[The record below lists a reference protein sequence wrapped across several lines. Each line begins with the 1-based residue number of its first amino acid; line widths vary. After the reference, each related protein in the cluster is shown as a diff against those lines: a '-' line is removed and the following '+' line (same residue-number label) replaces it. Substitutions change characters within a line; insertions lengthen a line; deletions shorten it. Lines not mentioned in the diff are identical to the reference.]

1 MKKTTRTLLAAL
13 VFSVLS
19 AEAQVYKWIDK
30 DGNVQYSD
38 RVKMLAND
46 RYRLWNFNHKGD
58 ATWLSSNERQAG
70 IESKKEFISQNC
82 E

>member
-13 VFSVLS
+13 AFSVLS

-38 RVKMLAND
+38 RVPLDIAAKSSPQKLA
-46 RYRLWNFNHKGD
+46 LPAPTD
-58 ATWLSSNERQAG
+58 ASVSNKDSSWQD
-70 IESKKEFISQNC
+70 
-82 E
+82 